1 MLKESKAYT
10 HHHVNELNSR
20 FDSFR
25 DEVYAA
31 VASSIAIASL
41 PQPTD
46 AGYNKFSVGMGTWES
61 KQIYALGFSGVAESN
76 KYVYKVAATS
86 NSEGDFGADASI
98 G

>member
-1 MLKESKAYT
+1 VLKESKAYT
-10 HHHVNELNSR
+10 HHRVNELNSR